1 MEPLSITASCVGLL
15 ASITTL
21 SRNITNFAT
30 IARQAC
36 KDVDGFSRELSSLSL
51 CVATL
56 KDERFQFPATLQS
69 QLLDV
74 LTNCGTVIQ
83 DMAKIIDK
91 HGAGRLGRHIQWSIS
106 DRDEVCR
113 YRERLE
119 AHKSVLE
126 ITLELASLTMAN
138 SIKEDTTEIRAEMV
152 ALRTQVIQLIQSG
165 DSGVEPNHILDRYL
179 NDSIAYAD
187 SVIDP
192 FGSAFDDDD
201 SISCQSEPRLVVPT
215 SWQQNSQPSDPFPGY
230 HRKTHKSQNSAV
242 ASSQQGYGS
251 HFIDNALSIG
261 STQVRESLTAD
272 DRSRLDAELLVCLLD
287 AADTRDAVYEFHLSK
302 ARDLIGLGAQIRDG
316 HLDYEEINVH
326 EFDRGLPMQGFFY
339 HPRAQRGYRKEAPR
353 IQYRELNFLLNH
365 GHHVYEEGTAF
376 LRYLLN
382 IVSFGLYESQHE
394 RFILALLLSRADV
407 NSFVT
412 REMDKRVTVKKKF
425 ARQECRGT
433 PDSYFGQTS
442 LQIAA
447 AKFRCYWLIPKL
459 LEHGANYNQSD
470 SQGRTSI
477 DALIDSMRSDD

>member
-1 MEPLSITASCVGLL
+1 M
-15 ASITTL
+15 
-21 SRNITNFAT
+21 
-30 IARQAC
+30 
-36 KDVDGFSRELSSLSL
+36 
-51 CVATL
+51 
-56 KDERFQFPATLQS
+56 
-69 QLLDV
+69 
-74 LTNCGTVIQ
+74 
-83 DMAKIIDK
+83 
-91 HGAGRLGRHIQWSIS
+91 
-106 DRDEVCR
+106 
-113 YRERLE
+113 
-119 AHKSVLE
+119 
-126 ITLELASLTMAN
+126 
-138 SIKEDTTEIRAEMV
+138 
-152 ALRTQVIQLIQSG
+152 
-165 DSGVEPNHILDRYL
+165 
-179 NDSIAYAD
+179 
-187 SVIDP
+187 
-192 FGSAFDDDD
+192 
-201 SISCQSEPRLVVPT
+201 VPT
-215 SWQQNSQPSDPFPGY
+215 FWQQNSQPSDPFPGY

-242 ASSQQGYGS
+242 ALSQQGYGS

-261 STQVRESLTAD
+261 STQVRESLTAG

-326 EFDRGLPMQGFFY
+326 EFDIGLPMQGFFY
-339 HPRAQRGYRKEAPR
+339 RPRAQRGYRKEAPR

-365 GHHVYEEGTAF
+365 GHHVYEEGTTF
-376 LRYLLN
+376 LRCLLN

-412 REMDKRVTVKKKF
+412 RKMDKRVTVKKKF

-459 LEHGANYNQSD
+459 LEHGANYSQSD

-477 DALIDSMRSDD
+477 DALIDSMRSDDGFGFLGHPNEPNETQKSSVAYKDLIGAIRSLAQYGTSSKYNTDQINRKAIAAIESNLPRYRDIGLANCVATYHGLTVNIRDCFHFSKRSCPMYRGDICEQKSDKILKANKQLVEVFKTIF